1 MPTKSRSRRSGAA
14 SALAARHAASRRR
27 VKTFFGFLLLLVLAP
42 VAIGIVAGIIVYVRE
57 SRSLPSV
64 SEISNLDVAGA
75 TKLYYADPDEQGKP
89 RVLAVLAAANRMP
102 VRLKAISQDL
112 QDGTIAIEDR
122 RFYEHSG
129 VDYYGIARAIFRNF
143 AGRTLRG
150 EGASTITQQ
159 LARNVAELGLTREK
173 RFMRKIR
180 EAILAKR
187 IEETYT
193 KPEILE
199 LYLNLVYYGNGAY
212 GAEAA
217 AKAYFG
223 KNAAKLTLSEAAF
236 LAGAPQWPSR
246 YGSDRD
252 AGKRRRDTVLDHMVS
267 EGKISIAE
275 CADAKLQPLRLRRAS
290 RKGNTVNGA
299 PHFVNWVVAAL
310 LRKYGQD
317 RTYSG
322 LQVTTTL
329 DSRMQAEAAL
339 DETLSHNRSLANQGC
354 LVSLDNR
361 TGFVKAMVGGADFSE
376 NQTNNVTQGR
386 RQPGSSFKPIIYVAA
401 FNEGICTLR
410 STYRDDPNFAW
421 KGRDKWIP
429 RNYTRRYSYSN
440 MTVGTAI
447 RRSVNTVAVKVLAD
461 LTPQKAIEYARLLGI
476 TSPLDPYM
484 PLALGA
490 SAVRPLEMCSAYSVF
505 ANLGKRAVPRGI
517 VRVLDRNGDIIE
529 DEEPVLEDT
538 NLRPEAVQQI
548 DEGLRGVVTSGT
560 GRLAGAVPEAR
571 GKTGTTSGNR
581 DAWFDGYTK
590 ELSTVVWVA
599 SEHRTKKGFTYKE
612 MPRAS
617 GARLCVPVWRRF
629 MLLASPLQ
637 RQINEAID
645 RGEEPGAVKAE
656 PPLRKRHAAPEAVE
670 PDAAAPLEGDAVP
683 PPGADDPLADD
694 TMTAEPATPPSQPP
708 APTPVM
714 EPMPA
719 VQPTGRIS
727 SEPRA
732 PEPPREVTYRACA
745 DTGLRATRYCPITV
759 ERRTRASAVPRNCTT
774 HAGEPDG

>member
-1 MPTKSRSRRSGAA
+1 
-14 SALAARHAASRRR
+14 
-27 VKTFFGFLLLLVLAP
+27 
-42 VAIGIVAGIIVYVRE
+42 
-57 SRSLPSV
+57 
-64 SEISNLDVAGA
+64 
-75 TKLYYADPDEQGKP
+75 
-89 RVLAVLAAANRMP
+89 
-102 VRLKAISQDL
+102 
-112 QDGTIAIEDR
+112 
-122 RFYEHSG
+122 
-129 VDYYGIARAIFRNF
+129 
-143 AGRTLRG
+143 
-150 EGASTITQQ
+150 
-159 LARNVAELGLTREK
+159 
-173 RFMRKIR
+173 
-180 EAILAKR
+180 
-187 IEETYT
+187 
-193 KPEILE
+193 
-199 LYLNLVYYGNGAY
+199 
-212 GAEAA
+212 
-217 AKAYFG
+217 
-223 KNAAKLTLSEAAF
+223 
-236 LAGAPQWPSR
+236 
-246 YGSDRD
+246 
-252 AGKRRRDTVLDHMVS
+252 
-267 EGKISIAE
+267 
-275 CADAKLQPLRLRRAS
+275 
-290 RKGNTVNGA
+290 
-299 PHFVNWVVAAL
+299 
-310 LRKYGQD
+310 
-317 RTYSG
+317 
-322 LQVTTTL
+322 
-329 DSRMQAEAAL
+329 
-339 DETLSHNRSLANQGC
+339 
-354 LVSLDNR
+354 
-361 TGFVKAMVGGADFSE
+361 
-376 NQTNNVTQGR
+376 
-386 RQPGSSFKPIIYVAA
+386 
-401 FNEGICTLR
+401 
-410 STYRDDPNFAW
+410 
-421 KGRDKWIP
+421 
-429 RNYTRRYSYSN
+429 